1 MLHTLE
7 QLLPAI
13 SLGGIYAS
21 LALALVMIYKS
32 TGHVNLAQ
40 GEMATI
46 STFVAWSLLQAGV
59 PIWPA
64 FGLTL
69 VIAAVF
75 GAGLERLVVRPFKAQ
90 PEAIVVTV
98 FVGLFVLLNSVSGGV
113 WGYTARPFPSA
124 FPDGAVEL
132 AGGLRVKWH
141 LLGSMLVSAGVLSAM
156 FLFFR
161 FTATGLSMRGAAD
174 NPASSRLLG
183 IRTDRMLGLGWAI
196 SGVVGAVAGIMMA
209 PITFLDPHMMTGP
222 LVFFFAAALLGGM
235 TSPLGAVIGGYVIGF
250 IEVLIAN
257 FVPHGNELRMAS
269 ALSIIVAV
277 LLLRPQGLLGTRIVR
292 RV

>member
-1 MLHTLE
+1 MLHALE
-7 QLLPAI
+7 QMLPAI

-69 VIAAVF
+69 VIAAIF
-75 GAGLERLVVRPFKAQ
+75 GAALERLVLRPFKAQ

-98 FVGLFVLLNSVSGGV
+98 FVGLFVFLNSVSGGV

-124 FPDGAVEL
+124 FPDGAIEV
-132 AGGLRVKWH
+132 AGGMRVKWH
-141 LLGSMLVSAGVLSAM
+141 LLGSMLVSAGVLGAM

-161 FTATGLSMRGAAD
+161 FTTTGLCMRGAAD
-174 NPASSRLLG
+174 NPVSSRLLG

-222 LVFFFAAALLGGM
+222 LVFFFAAALLGGL

-257 FVPHGNELRMAS
+257 YVPHGNELRTAS

-277 LLLRPQGLLGTRIVR
+277 LLLRPQGLLGNRIVR